1 MLDRHL
7 FHLVQEL
14 WRTLCAF
21 SPLFLNQLQDVR
33 LALYAHATCRI
44 SGPQAEELQRKALA
58 GREAQLGAH
67 HPDTLTSISH
77 LAVVLEKQ
85 GKLDEAGPRSL
96 GWREVTFLW
105 PGLMFE
111 S

>member
-33 LALYAHATCRI
+33 LGLYAHATCRI

-67 HPDTLTSISH
+67 HPDTLQSVNN
-77 LAVVLEKQ
+77 LAVVLNKQ
-85 GKLDEAGPRSL
+85 GKLDEAGPTSL
-96 GWREVTFLW
+96 G
-105 PGLMFE
+105 
-111 S
+111 